1 MTAQDDVSAEG
12 RIQSLNGWRGA
23 LRDLFQ
29 MIRFYS
35 RLPAPQLPFEH
46 DAHALPDFRAAPR
59 MLPVASLLIAL
70 PSALMLLATSALAL
84 PETIAAAIVVAMMA
98 FATGGFHEDGLADT
112 FDGLGGGT
120 TVERRLEI
128 MKDSRIGSFGGAA
141 LMLALILRVACLAAI
156 LEHSGTAGAVAALL
170 ATAALSRSLG
180 LVPLALLPPARPG
193 GFSSAVGRP
202 TMPTL
207 FIALATSLAFA
218 GAAGA
223 ALELSLLETA
233 LACLVAAIPAGLM
246 TWWSLRAIH
255 GQTGDIAGAT
265 QQLAEI
271 AFGVGLII
279 SLSP

>member
-1 MTAQDDVSAEG
+1 MTAQDGVSAEAENQPL
-12 RIQSLNGWRGA
+12 RGWRGA

-35 RLPAPQLPFEH
+35 RLPAPKLPFEA
-46 DAHALPDFRAAPR
+46 DAYALPDFRSAPR
-59 MLPVASLLIAL
+59 MLPIASLLIAV
-70 PSALMLLATSALAL
+70 PSALMLLVASALAL
-84 PETIAAAIVVAMMA
+84 PETIAAALAVAMMA
-98 FATGGFHEDGLADT
+98 LSTGGFHEDGLADT
-112 FDGLGGGT
+112 FDGLGGGA

-141 LMLALILRVACLAAI
+141 LMLALILRVFCLAAI
-156 LEHSGTAGAVAALL
+156 LEQAGTAGTAAALL
-170 ATAALSRSLG
+170 ATAALSRTLG

-202 TMPTL
+202 TLPTL
-207 FIALATSLAFA
+207 MVALAFSLAFA

-223 ALELSLLETA
+223 MLELSPVDTA
-233 LACLVAAIPAGLM
+233 LACLVSAVPAGLM
-246 TWWSLRAIH
+246 SWWSLRAIR

-265 QQLAEI
+265 QQLSEI
-271 AFGVGLII
+271 AFGVGLLI